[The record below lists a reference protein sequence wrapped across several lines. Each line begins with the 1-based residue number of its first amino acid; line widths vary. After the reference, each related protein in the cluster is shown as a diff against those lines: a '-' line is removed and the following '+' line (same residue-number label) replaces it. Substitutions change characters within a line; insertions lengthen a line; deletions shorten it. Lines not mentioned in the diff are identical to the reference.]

1 MDYRLTWESIENNKA
16 VKIKRGLFN
25 GYGIGKN
32 FLSRTHK
39 TLIIKDNN
47 DKLDFIKLRNSLY
60 QKTTK
65 K

>member
-1 MDYRLTWESIENNKA
+1 MDCRPKCENIQNNKSG
-16 VKIKRGLFN
+16 KRKHVIFN
-25 GYGIGKN
+25 GLRIGKD
-32 FLSRTHK
+32 FLNRRHK
-39 TLIIKDNN
+39 TLIIKSIN